1 MATLDDF
8 DLISIVFG
16 ESGSTL
22 ELIFAASALIG
33 GVLFLFWFL
42 LMLIGG
48 VGEGLFEGL
57 FGIEFDIMSS
67 DGAFDAMTFQ
77 GIMAFMMF
85 FGLSG
90 LYTLKSDG
98 GDSMAIVVGGVAGVA
113 SMYGT
118 GKIFQLFFSLEAS
131 GNIEMEEAIGV
142 KGSVYLRIP
151 EDGVGQVT
159 VEVGGAQKTFNAKS
173 EDGQGIATGEFIEVV
188 DIISST
194 LIVKRV

>member
-1 MATLDDF
+1 MVSLDDF
-8 DLISIVFG
+8 DLVSIIFG
-16 ESGSTL
+16 DSESTL

-57 FGIEFDIMSS
+57 FGIEFDVMSS

-77 GIMAFMMF
+77 GVMAFMMF
-85 FGLSG
+85 FGLAG
-90 LYTLKSDG
+90 LYTLESEG
-98 GDSMAIVVGGVAGVA
+98 GDAMAIVVGGGAGLA
-113 SMYGT
+113 SMIGT

-131 GNIEMEEAIGV
+131 GNVEISEAVGTR
-142 KGSVYLRIP
+142 GPVYLRIP
-151 EDGVGQVT
+151 EGGVGQVT
-159 VEVGGAQKTFNAKS
+159 VEVGGGQKTYNAKS
-173 EDGQGIATGEFIEVV
+173 EDGQGIATGDFIEVV